1 MENVKSWEGSRCSL
15 GQVKGVPLLEPT
27 VQNWE
32 LVENFRARPDDL
44 LIATYPKA
52 GTTWTQEIVDL
63 ILNDGDAEK
72 CRRAPTHKR
81 MPFLEMFSGPPLESG
96 VSYLDKMPSPRIIK
110 THLPIQLVPQSF
122 WDNNCK
128 VIYMARNAK
137 DSVVSYFYFDR
148 MNHIQ
153 PDPGPWDQYL
163 HKFMHAPMQISNPLL
178 CWGYWY
184 DHVKGYWREKETKR
198 ILYLLYEDMKENP
211 RDEVIRVMRFLEHSL
226 PDDIIDRIIELTSFS
241 MMKENPMA
249 NYSTVPD
256 SVFDRSVSTF
266 MRKGE
271 VGDWLNHF
279 SSEESRL
286 FDEHY
291 EKMMSGTSIP
301 FRTQL

>member
-1 MENVKSWEGSRCSL
+1 MENVKSWKSPRCSL
-15 GQVKGVPLLEPT
+15 SQVKGVPLLEPS
-27 VQNWE
+27 VQKWA
-32 LVENFRARPDDL
+32 LVENFRARSDDL
-44 LIATYPKA
+44 LIATYPKT

-81 MPFLEMFSGPPLESG
+81 MPFLELFPVHSLESG
-96 VSYLDKMPSPRIIK
+96 VSDLEKMPSPRVIK
-110 THLPIQLVPQSF
+110 THLPIQLVSQSF

-128 VIYMARNAK
+128 VIYMACNAK
-137 DSVVSYFYFDR
+137 DSVVSYFHFDQ

-163 HKFMHAPMQISNPLL
+163 HKFMQTQLG
-178 CWGYWY
+178 WGYWY
-184 DHVKGYWREKETKR
+184 DHMKGYWREKETRR

-211 RDEVIRVMRFLEHSL
+211 RDEVTRVMRFLERSL

-241 MMKENPMA
+241 AMKENPMA
-249 NYSTVPD
+249 NYSTFPD
-256 SVFDRSVSTF
+256 SLFDRSVSIF

-271 VGDWLNHF
+271 VGDWQNHF
-279 SSEESRL
+279 SPEESRL

-301 FRTQL
+301 FRSQL

>member
-1 MENVKSWEGSRCSL
+1 MENVKSWEGSRCPL
-15 GQVKGVPLLEPT
+15 GQVKGVPLLQPT

-32 LVENFRARPDDL
+32 LVENFRAQPDDL

-81 MPFLEMFSGPPLESG
+81 MPFLEMFPVPPLESG
-96 VSYLDKMPSPRIIK
+96 VSYLDKMPSLVIK

-122 WDNNCK
+122 WDSNCK

-137 DSVVSYFYFDR
+137 DSVVSFFHFDR
-148 MNHIQ
+148 MNRIQ

-163 HKFMHAPMQISNPLL
+163 QKFMHGQL
-178 CWGYWY
+178 CCGYWY

-211 RDEVIRVMRFLEHSL
+211 RDEVIRVMRFLERSL

-241 MMKENPMA
+241 TMKENPMA
-249 NYSTVPD
+249 NYSTIPD

-279 SSEESRL
+279 SPEESRL

>member
-1 MENVKSWEGSRCSL
+1 MENVKSWEGSRCSF

-32 LVENFRARPDDL
+32 LVENFRAQPDDL

-72 CRRAPTHKR
+72 CRRALTHKR
-81 MPFLEMFSGPPLESG
+81 MPFLEMFPVPPLK
-96 VSYLDKMPSPRIIK
+96 VCQLDKMPSPRVIK

-148 MNHIQ
+148 MNRIQ

-163 HKFMHAPMQISNPLL
+163 HKFMHGQLF
-178 CWGYWY
+178 CGYWY

-226 PDDIIDRIIELTSFS
+226 PDDIIDRITELTSFS
-241 MMKENPMA
+241 TMKENPMA
-249 NYSTVPD
+249 NYSTIPD

-279 SSEESRL
+279 SPEESRL

>member
-1 MENVKSWEGSRCSL
+1 MENVKSSEGSRCSL

-32 LVENFRARPDDL
+32 LVENFRSRPDDL

-81 MPFLEMFSGPPLESG
+81 MPFLEMFPVPPLESG
-96 VSYLDKMPSPRIIK
+96 VSYLDKMSSPRVIK
-110 THLPIQLVPQSF
+110 THLPIQMVPQSF

-148 MNHIQ
+148 MNRIQ

-163 HKFMHAPMQISNPLL
+163 HKFMHGQLFY
-178 CWGYWY
+178 GYWY

-241 MMKENPMA
+241 TMKENPMA
-249 NYSTVPD
+249 NYSTIPD

>member
-1 MENVKSWEGSRCSL
+1 MENVKMWEGSRCSL
-15 GQVKGVPLLEPT
+15 SQVKGVPLLEPT
-27 VQNWE
+27 VQNWA
-32 LVENFRARPDDL
+32 LVENFRARSDDL

-81 MPFLEMFSGPPLESG
+81 MPFLEMFPLVSLESG
-96 VSYLDKMPSPRIIK
+96 VSDLDKMPSPRVIK

-137 DSVVSYFYFDR
+137 DSVVSYFHFDR
-148 MNHIQ
+148 MNRIQ

-163 HKFMHAPMQISNPLL
+163 HKFMHGQLG
-178 CWGYWY
+178 WGYWY

-211 RDEVIRVMRFLEHSL
+211 RDEVIRVMRFLERSL
-226 PDDIIDRIIELTSFS
+226 PDDIINRIVELTSFS
-241 MMKENPMA
+241 VMKENPMA
-249 NYSTVPD
+249 NSSTVPY

-271 VGDWLNHF
+271 VGDWQNHF
-279 SSEESRL
+279 SPEESRL

-301 FRTQL
+301 FRSQL